1 MKIIIKGGRVV
12 DPANKID
19 ENLDILIENGKI
31 LKLSKYINIDEARY
45 IDASKKIV
53 SPGFI
58 DTDCNFYNIE
68 TIKNESNSAL
78 AGGFTTVAIMPDTL
92 PVIDNKKAAMK
103 VLEKAEKDSLINLF
117 IIGAIT
123 KDLLGQELSFMEE
136 LNNIGVVAFSDNKP
150 IENTE
155 ILRIAFQYAKRF
167 EKNFLVNCEDTFL
180 IENGLVNEGFISTVL
195 GLKGRPKIAETIM
208 IYRDVLLAIE
218 SDVPIHILNTTCNYS
233 IEAVR
238 HLKTKYK
245 KLTAGV
251 NQDYFVLSEEAC
263 LNFNTNAKLQ
273 PPLRNK
279 GDVMAVKEGLKND
292 TIDVISSG
300 HRPKTLE
307 EKNKVFRE
315 SAFGNSGI
323 ELTLALVV
331 TELVKTGYLDISNAI
346 SKLTINPAKL
356 LKINKGMLNIGT
368 DADIVI
374 FDINKKWIVKENKLF
389 SNSKNTPYINKELYG
404 TVEKVIIG
412 GEEVFDIE
420 KKFNNK

>member
-1 MKIIIKGGRVV
+1 MKTIIKSGRVV
-12 DPANKID
+12 DPVNKID

-68 TIKNESNSAL
+68 IIKNESKAAL
-78 AGGFTTVAIMPDTL
+78 AGGFTTVAIMPDIV
-92 PVIDNKKAAMK
+92 PVVDNKKTAMK
-103 VLEKAEKDSLINLF
+103 VLEKVEKDSLINLF
-117 IIGAIT
+117 IIGSIT

-136 LNNIGVVAFSDNKP
+136 LNNVGVVAFSDNKP

-167 EKNFLVNCEDTFL
+167 EKTFLVNCEDTFL
-180 IENGLVNEGFISTVL
+180 IGNGLVNEGFISTVL

-251 NQDYFVLSEEAC
+251 NQDFFVLSEEAC
-263 LNFNTNAKLQ
+263 LNFNTNAKIQ

-279 GDVMAVKEGLKND
+279 DDVMAVKEGLKND

-300 HRPKTLE
+300 HRPKTFE
-307 EKNKVFRE
+307 EKNKVFGE

-323 ELTLALVV
+323 ELTLALVI

-356 LKINKGMLNIGT
+356 LKINKGTLNIGT

-374 FDINKKWIVKENKLF
+374 FDISKKWVVKESKLF

-404 TVEKVIIG
+404 TVEKVIVG
-412 GEEVFDIE
+412 GEVFDIE
-420 KKFNNK
+420 KKINNK

>member
-1 MKIIIKGGRVV
+1 M
-12 DPANKID
+12 
-19 ENLDILIENGKI
+19 
-31 LKLSKYINIDEARY
+31 
-45 IDASKKIV
+45 
-53 SPGFI
+53 
-58 DTDCNFYNIE
+58 
-68 TIKNESNSAL
+68 
-78 AGGFTTVAIMPDTL
+78 
-92 PVIDNKKAAMK
+92 
-103 VLEKAEKDSLINLF
+103 
-117 IIGAIT
+117 
-123 KDLLGQELSFMEE
+123 Q
-136 LNNIGVVAFSDNKP
+136 
-150 IENTE
+150 
-155 ILRIAFQYAKRF
+155 
-167 EKNFLVNCEDTFL
+167 
-180 IENGLVNEGFISTVL
+180 
-195 GLKGRPKIAETIM
+195 
-208 IYRDVLLAIE
+208 
-218 SDVPIHILNTTCNYS
+218 
-233 IEAVR
+233 
-238 HLKTKYK
+238 
-245 KLTAGV
+245 
-251 NQDYFVLSEEAC
+251 
-263 LNFNTNAKLQ
+263 
-273 PPLRNK
+273 
-279 GDVMAVKEGLKND
+279 EGLKND